1 MSIYCLILAII
12 ISNIIKGEYMDQ
24 KNFLNKLGDNDQ
36 LWLKKQA
43 LKSIAA
49 ILKGR
54 DVISEE
60 KYNQLIP
67 RFENFKKM

>member
-1 MSIYCLILAII
+1 
-12 ISNIIKGEYMDQ
+12 MDQ

>member
-1 MSIYCLILAII
+1 MEQI
-12 ISNIIKGEYMDQ
+12 NIQNLPPDS
-24 KNFLNKLGDNDQ
+24 Q

-54 DVISEE
+54 GAISEE
-60 KYNQLIP
+60 KYNQLIS
-67 RFENFKKM
+67 RFEKLKNK